1 MLEDRWSWKRF
12 GLMVLMFVE
21 TAALGAGLFA
31 LHGGPVGSRA
41 LSAASGLAF
50 SILFLL
56 SLERNRVQQGPFHER
71 ANNYGRITA
80 AYTFVCLL
88 LVLFSYLP
96 GYARPVMFLPM
107 ILTMTA
113 TPFLGLLA
121 GCYGSI
127 LLVCIGDGSLGM
139 LCCYLLLCVCGCV
152 VAKELQQEQKSGHA
166 FAWAGFLLFTMNL
179 CFSVI
184 FSMIEGQTLD
194 KMVFLYSALSGALS
208 VAASSLLFQLWNDR
222 IANSRERKLSM
233 IIEDSY
239 SLVQAMKDF
248 SQADYAHAR
257 KVSEISREC
266 AGKLDADEDLAAA
279 AGFYYRIGR
288 LEGEPYVENGVALAV
303 KRKFPPELVRI
314 LGEYNGEKL
323 LPSTVESAVVHIVD
337 QVVAKFDVLDRN
349 ALSSSWNQDIVV
361 YQTLNENS
369 AKGLY
374 DKSGLSMN
382 LFLIVR
388 DYLIKE
394 AKLYEEERESNDIT
408 F

>member
-12 GLMVLMFVE
+12 GLMMLMLAE
-21 TAALGAGLFA
+21 TAALAAGLFL
-31 LHGGPVGSRA
+31 LHDSPFGSF
-41 LSAASGLAF
+41 LLAAESGLVFAV
-50 SILFLL
+50 LFLL
-56 SLERNRVQQGPFHER
+56 SLERNRVEQGPFQER

-88 LVLFSYLP
+88 TVLFSFLP
-96 GYARPVMFLPM
+96 SYARPVMFLPM
-107 ILTMTA
+107 VLTMAA

-121 GCYGSI
+121 GCYSSI
-127 LLVCIGDGSLGM
+127 LLVCIGDGNLGL
-139 LCCYLLLCVCGCV
+139 LCCDLLLSICGSV
-152 VAKELQQEQKSGHA
+152 IARDLQREKKEQGHP
-166 FAWAGFLLFTMNL
+166 FMWTGFLIFTGNL
-179 CFSVI
+179 CLSVAFSLL
-184 FSMIEGQTLD
+184 EGGTLD
-194 KMVFLYSALSGALS
+194 KMVFLYSALSSALT
-208 VAASSLLFQLWNDR
+208 AAAAFLLFQLWNDR
-222 IANSRERKLSM
+222 IANSRERRLSL
-233 IIEDSY
+233 IIGDSY

-257 KVSEISREC
+257 KVSEIAREC
-266 AGKLDADEDLAAA
+266 ARKLNADEYLAAA

-288 LEGEPYVENGVALAV
+288 LEGEPYVENGVAIAA
-303 KRKFPPELVRI
+303 KRKFPPELIRI

-337 QVVAKFDVLDRN
+337 QVVAKFDVLDKN

-382 LFLIVR
+382 LFLIAR

-394 AKLYEEERESNDIT
+394 AKLYEDGNGAKEPV
-408 F
+408 